1 MSELA
6 EKCEAIQ
13 GLIYDRHRWISAPI
27 DRKEY
32 DAAVEECRQE
42 LIKQG
47 LTNFNEA
54 DIEYVDWDNAHMVA
68 TAMRQILD
76 GRIYCEVKE

>member
-1 MSELA
+1 MSALA
-6 EKCEAIQ
+6 DKCEAVQ
-13 GLIYDRHRWISAPI
+13 DLIYKRHRWVSAPV
-27 DRKEY
+27 DSKRY

-47 LTNFNEA
+47 LTNFNET
-54 DIEYVDWDNAHMVA
+54 DVELVDWNNAHMVA